1 MPSPQR
7 SKAPWRWAIVAIS
20 ALATAGFWG
29 AVVNGPEPTRASPPS
44 TPIVVQSAPTLAQML
59 NEDDDDAFSS
69 DDRFASASAAMPP
82 AQSFQPRFRTR
93 GS

>member
-29 AVVNGPEPTRASPPS
+29 AVVNGPAPTHASPPP
-44 TPIVVQSAPTLAQML
+44 TPVVVQQAPTLSQMI
-59 NEDDDDAFSS
+59 NEDEADDG
-69 DDRFASASAAMPP
+69 FASASVAMPP